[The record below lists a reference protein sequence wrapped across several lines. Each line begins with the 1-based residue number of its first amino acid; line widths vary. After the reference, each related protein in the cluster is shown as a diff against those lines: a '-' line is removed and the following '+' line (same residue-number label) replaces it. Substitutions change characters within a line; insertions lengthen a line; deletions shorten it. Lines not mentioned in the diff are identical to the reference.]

1 MKASS
6 TFKSQPTIAVKP
18 AAKGNDDMSLSAKRN
33 GLDPAQLYS
42 TARRQTGS
50 EDFGDPQIAT
60 RLTVL
65 TASIE
70 REANLHR
77 MGRFL
82 IRNYLSQLLKTR
94 LLLEQSWKGAK
105 SNGDGAVRAPIF
117 ITGIPR
123 SGSTFLHELLAADP
137 GNRTLAAWEMLEPLG
152 SNAALRKWK
161 TGFSLW
167 VFRRLARG
175 ADAVH
180 PLRANSPHECV
191 SLHSYTLLSREFG
204 TMLRVPT
211 YDAFLDEVD
220 FSPAYA
226 WQKRFMQRL
235 QPDGAA
241 RRWVLKAPDHSL
253 SLAALF
259 KVFPD
264 AIVIQTHREP
274 MQVVKSATR
283 LTFVVRKAFSND
295 VDVEEVARGEAAA
308 LEDKISKISKFREA
322 RPDLKDRFVDVG
334 YKQLTSDP
342 VRMVEQIYERV
353 GLPMT
358 ESARRQVSQLALQR
372 GKYSQR
378 GLTRQLRETNA
389 DELIDPR
396 QFAGYSGA

>member
-1 MKASS
+1 
-6 TFKSQPTIAVKP
+6 
-18 AAKGNDDMSLSAKRN
+18 MSLSKKRN
-33 GLDPAQLYS
+33 GLDPAELYS
-42 TARRQTGS
+42 TARRQTGLK
-50 EDFGDPQIAT
+50 DFGDPQIAT

-65 TASIE
+65 ADSIE
-70 REANLHR
+70 REASLHR

-94 LLLEQSWKGAK
+94 LLLEQSWKGTK
-105 SNGDGAVRAPIF
+105 SNGDGAIRAPIF

-137 GNRTLAAWEMLEPLG
+137 GNRILAAWEMLEPIG
-152 SNAALRKWK
+152 NNAALRKWK

-211 YDAFLDEVD
+211 YDAFLDQID
-220 FSPAYA
+220 FSPAYL
-226 WQKRFMQRL
+226 WQKRFMERVQT
-235 QPDGAA
+235 DGAP

-264 AIVIQTHREP
+264 AIVVQTHREP

-283 LTFVVRKAFSND
+283 LTFVVRKAFSNA
-295 VDVEEVARGEAAA
+295 VDVEDVARGEAAA
-308 LEDKISKISKFREA
+308 LEEKISKIGKFREA
-322 RPDLKDRFVDVG
+322 RVDLADCFVDVT
-334 YKQLTSDP
+334 YHKLTADP
-342 VRMVEQIYERV
+342 LSVVEQIYERA
-353 GLPMT
+353 GLAL
-358 ESARRQVSQLALQR
+358 EGAARTRLSQLAAQR

-378 GLTRQLRETNA
+378 GLTRQLRDTKA